1 MALIR
6 RWIVV
11 AVVIVLVIGAAAFAA
26 GSAMTFSG
34 VSHGGSVR
42 ARLVSYS
49 SPATATIPALWKNC
63 TNVHK
68 RYPHGVGKLH
78 ARDRTSGTP
87 VTTFKRSTRL
97 YNIAMNYNKRLD
109 ADKDGIA
116 CEKR

>member
-1 MALIR
+1 
-6 RWIVV
+6 
-11 AVVIVLVIGAAAFAA
+11 VLAIGAVGFAA

-34 VSHGGSVR
+34 LSHSGSVR
-42 ARLVSYS
+42 ARLVSQS
-49 SPATATIPALWKNC
+49 NSARTTIPALWKNC

-68 RYPHGVGKLH
+68 KYPHGVGKLH

-97 YNIAMNYNKRLD
+97 YNLAMNYKRLD